1 MKRPNARWN
10 GWFVDRREEIV
21 QLCRILSLA
30 YDNSKARDLAEE
42 VQRGSIDWERLVE
55 VANLNLLTPAL
66 YAVLRDHNLLD
77 LLDDSRLTGFLSEVY
92 ELNRRRNED
101 ILLQLQ
107 DIESTLDEEGIS
119 ALFLKGSA
127 VLSENLYPDIG
138 MRMMNDIDLM
148 ISQERF
154 DRALKLL
161 KKSGYEEFGRDLGR
175 WHHHTPRMAKEGFP
189 AALEPHFRI
198 VSDPNIE
205 YIPYTKTT
213 SVPSVNPSFRRSY
226 VLKPKWHLYHAFLH
240 TSIVDRN
247 HKKWRLGLRYL
258 YDFVLLAKAYS
269 ERVEWSEIYELAKRY
284 GHEKVLE
291 DFLYC
296 AEALFGLKTPI
307 KVNRFRGWLHL
318 KKSLWQS
325 TLQTDTRIFK
335 IYRAYTELDEIYSY
349 KALESFYGL
358 KSKSEY
364 PLALLR
370 YIVYHIRKHLF

>member
-1 MKRPNARWN
+1 M
-10 GWFVDRREEIV
+10 DRREESV

-30 YDNSKARDLAEE
+30 YDNSKIRDVAEE
-42 VQRGSIDWERLVE
+42 IKRGYIDWERLVE

-66 YAVLRDHNLLD
+66 FAVLKDHNLLD
-77 LLDDSRLTGFLSEVY
+77 LLDDNQLTGFLSEVY

-107 DIESTLDEEGIS
+107 DIECTLDEEGIS

-138 MRMMNDIDLM
+138 MRMMNDIDIM
-148 ISQERF
+148 IAEGKF

-198 VSDPNIE
+198 IFDPNIE
-205 YIPYTKTT
+205 YIPYSKTT
-213 SVPSVNPSFRRSY
+213 SIPSSNPSFERSY
-226 VLKPKWHLYHAFLH
+226 VLKPTWHLYHAFLH
-240 TSIVDRN
+240 TSIVDQN

-269 ERVEWSEIYELAKRY
+269 ERVEWNEIYELAKRY

-291 DFLYC
+291 DFLYS

-335 IYRAYTELDEIYSY
+335 IYRAYTELDDIYSY
-349 KALESFYGL
+349 KALKSFYGL
-358 KSKSEY
+358 KSKIEY
-364 PLALLR
+364 PWALLR